1 MAKAGNR
8 RKRPRGSVEKL
19 PSGALR
25 VKVYAGFDPV
35 TKRRHYLTEVV
46 SAGRGAEAEAEKVLT
61 RLLNEVDERRNPK
74 TKATVEQLLDRYL
87 DQHFDGTPSTKA
99 NYRRYARLHVL
110 PFIGQV
116 KVGQLDADA
125 LDSLYAE
132 LRRCRDH
139 CTGKRRIDHRTS
151 GKHECDERCKQHECR
166 PLGSTTIRH
175 IHFLLSGAFKR
186 AVRWKWVAVSPVG
199 QAEPPAA
206 PPPRPSPPDAQEA
219 ARILNE
225 SWRRD
230 EGWGALVWTAMTT
243 GIRRGELCALSWQ
256 HVDLEAAVLRLEQSV
271 AYDEDIRQWF
281 VKDTK
286 THQQRR
292 IALDAET
299 VSVLS
304 ALKARHEQRAEQFG
318 LSLEPGAY
326 VFSPDPDGAQ
336 FPNPGSVTQRYD
348 RMARRLEVETTL
360 HKLRHYSA
368 TELIAA
374 GVDPRTVAGRLGHG
388 GGGVTTLRVYSEWV
402 SEADQ
407 RASEALFSRVPDRP
421 DGPVSVE
428 ERAKTAPENPYERIA
443 FDIRTRIATGE
454 LADGDAIPTLK
465 KLMAEYGVATGTASR
480 AVSLLKT
487 WGLVEAAR
495 GRLTTVTDGAAEL
508 LAAEDPAP
516 QSESAAPAE
525 PAEVAA
531 EASPKSVPRLLQFEV
546 RYLGESV
553 RTFTAEVDPDNPE
566 HLRRL
571 LVAAV
576 RRDGRDPGE
585 ILDYEL
591 DVRRPDGELI
601 TTFVTMGT

>member
-1 MAKAGNR
+1 M
-8 RKRPRGSVEKL
+8 
-19 PSGALR
+19 
-25 VKVYAGFDPV
+25 KVYSGFDPV

-46 SAGRGAEAEAEKVLT
+46 SAGRGAEAEAERVLT

-87 DQHFDGTPSTKA
+87 DQHFDGAPSTKA
-99 NYRRYARLHVL
+99 NYRRYAKLHVL

-139 CTGKRRIDHRTS
+139 CSGKRRIDHRTR
-151 GKHECDERCKQHECR
+151 GKHSCDERCQPHECR
-166 PLGSTTIRH
+166 PLGATTIRH

-186 AVRWKWVAVSPVG
+186 AVRWKWVSVSPVG

-206 PPPRPSPPDAQEA
+206 PAPRPSPPSAEEA

-225 SWRRD
+225 AWRRD
-230 EGWGALVWTAMTT
+230 EDWGALVWTAMTT
-243 GIRRGELCALSWQ
+243 GIRRGELCALCWQ
-256 HVDLEAAVLRLEQSV
+256 HVDLEVAVLRLEQSV
-271 AYDEDIRQWF
+271 AYDEDQRAWF
-281 VKDTK
+281 LKDTK

-292 IALDAET
+292 IALDTET
-299 VSVLS
+299 VSVLA
-304 ALKARHEQRAEQFG
+304 ALKDRHEQRAEQFG
-318 LSLEPGAY
+318 LALEPGAY

-336 FPNPGSVTQRYD
+336 FANPGSVTQRYD
-348 RMARRLEVETTL
+348 RMVKRLEIATTL

-388 GGGVTTLRVYSEWV
+388 GGGVTTLRVYSAWV

-407 RASEALFSRVPDRP
+407 RASQALFSRVPERP

-443 FDIRTRIATGE
+443 FELRSRIAAGE
-454 LADGDAIPTLK
+454 LTDGDAIPTLK
-465 KLMAEYGVATGTASR
+465 KLMADYGVAAGTANR

-487 WGLVEAAR
+487 WNLAVASP
-495 GRLTTVTDGAAEL
+495 GRPTAVADGAAEL
-508 LAAEDPAP
+508 LA
-516 QSESAAPAE
+516 SEAPAQQVPPLASAESGAPDRQE
-525 PAEVAA
+525 PA
-531 EASPKSVPRLLQFEV
+531 SDGTQLLQFEV
-546 RYLGESV
+546 RRLGEPV
-553 RTFTAEVDPDNPE
+553 RTFTAEADAGNPD

-571 LVAAV
+571 LTAAV
-576 RRDGRDPGE
+576 RRDGRDPDE

-591 DVRRPDGELI
+591 DIHSPDGEHL
-601 TTFVTMGT
+601 TTFVSMSV

>member
-1 MAKAGNR
+1 MAKPASR

-46 SAGRGAEAEAEKVLT
+46 SAGRGAEAEAERVLT

-87 DQHFDGTPSTKA
+87 DQHFDGAPSTKA
-99 NYRRYARLHVL
+99 NYRRYAKLHVL

-139 CTGKRRIDHRTS
+139 CSGKRRIDHRTR
-151 GKHECDERCKQHECR
+151 GKHSCDERCRPHACR
-166 PLGSTTIRH
+166 PLGATTIRH

-186 AVRWKWVAVSPVG
+186 AVRWKWVSVSPVG

-206 PPPRPSPPDAQEA
+206 PAPRPSPPSAEEA

-225 SWRRD
+225 AWRRD
-230 EGWGALVWTAMTT
+230 EDWGALVWTAMTT
-243 GIRRGELCALSWQ
+243 GMRRGELCALCWQ
-256 HVDLEAAVLRLEQSV
+256 HVDLEAAVLRLEQAV
-271 AYDEDIRQWF
+271 AYDEERCSWF
-281 VKDTK
+281 VKNTK

-292 IALDAET
+292 IALDTET
-299 VSVLS
+299 VSVLE
-304 ALKARHEQRAEQFG
+304 ALRELHEQRAEQFG
-318 LSLEPGAY
+318 LALEPGAY
-326 VFSPDPDGAQ
+326 VFSPDPDGGE

-348 RMARRLEVETTL
+348 RMAKRLEIATTL

-388 GGGVTTLRVYSEWV
+388 GGGVTTLRVYSAWV

-407 RASEALFSRVPDRP
+407 RASQALFSRVPERP

-428 ERAKTAPENPYERIA
+428 ERAKTAPESPYERIA
-443 FDIRTRIATGE
+443 FDIRSQIAAGE
-454 LADGDAIPTLK
+454 LTDGDAIPTLK
-465 KLMAEYGVATGTASR
+465 KLMADHGVAAGTANR

-487 WGLVEAAR
+487 WNLVVASP
-495 GRLTTVTDGAAEL
+495 GRPTTVADGAAEL
-508 LAAEDPAP
+508 FA
-516 QSESAAPAE
+516 SEAPAQQ
-525 PAEVAA
+525 
-531 EASPKSVPRLLQFEV
+531 ASPTVSAESGAPDDGKAARSGVQLLQFEV
-546 RYLGESV
+546 RRLGKQV
-553 RTFTAEVDPDNPE
+553 RTFTAEADADNPD

-571 LVAAV
+571 LTAAV
-576 RRDGRDPGE
+576 RRDGRDPDE

-591 DVRRPDGELI
+591 DVHSPDGEHL
-601 TTFVTMGT
+601 TTFVTMST

>member
-1 MAKAGNR
+1 MAKPVSR

-25 VKVYAGFDPV
+25 VKVYAGVDPV
-35 TKRRHYLTEVV
+35 TKRRHYLTEVI
-46 SAGRGAEAEAEKVLT
+46 SAGRGAQAEAEKVLT

-74 TKATVEQLLDRYL
+74 TTATVEQLLDRYL
-87 DQHFDGTPSTKA
+87 DQHFDGAPSTKA
-99 NYRRYARLHVL
+99 NYRRYAKLHVL

-116 KVGQLDADA
+116 PVGRLDADA

-139 CTGKRRIDHRTS
+139 CTGKRRVDHRTRGTHS
-151 GKHECDERCKQHECR
+151 CDDRCGPHECH
-166 PLGSTTIRH
+166 PLQATTIRH

-206 PPPRPSPPDAQEA
+206 PAPRPSPPSAEEA

-225 SWRRD
+225 AWRRD
-230 EGWGALVWTAMTT
+230 EDWGAVVWTAMTT
-243 GIRRGELCALSWQ
+243 GIRRGELCALCWQ
-256 HVDLEAAVLRLEQSV
+256 HVDLEAAVLRLEQAV
-271 AYDEDIRQWF
+271 AYNEDRRAWF

-292 IALDAET
+292 IAVDAET
-299 VSVLS
+299 VSVLA

-318 LSLEPGAY
+318 LALAPDAY

-348 RMARRLEVETTL
+348 RMAKRLEIATTL

-388 GGGVTTLRVYSEWV
+388 GGGATTLRVYSAWV

-421 DGPVSVE
+421 DGPQSAD
-428 ERAKTAPENPYERIA
+428 ERAKIAPESPYERIA
-443 FDIRTRIATGE
+443 FELRARIAAGE
-454 LADGDAIPTLK
+454 IAEGEALPTLK
-465 KLMAEYGVATGTASR
+465 KLMAEYGVAAGTANR

-487 WGLVEAAR
+487 WGLVVASP
-495 GRLTTVTDGAAEL
+495 GRPTTVVEDAVEL
-508 LAAEDPAP
+508 LATEQASP
-516 QSESAAPAE
+516 QTPSAALDASTTSELEAPAE
-525 PAEVAA
+525 GG
-531 EASPKSVPRLLQFEV
+531 PRLLQFAV
-546 RYLGESV
+546 RHLGEQV
-553 RTFTAEVDPDNPE
+553 RAFTAEADASNPD

-571 LVAAV
+571 LTAAV
-576 RRDGRDPGE
+576 RRDGDNPDAM
-585 ILDYEL
+585 LDYEL
-591 DVRRPDGELI
+591 DVRRLDGTHL
-601 TTFVTMGT
+601 TTFVALL